1 MTIVSLLR
9 KFLATLFS
17 IIGKTLGF
25 IPAFIY
31 GYIYSEYF
39 TK

>member
-1 MTIVSLLR
+1 MINKYIQL
-9 KFLATLFS
+9 FLNTLAR
-17 IIGKTLGF
+17 IIGY
-25 IPAFIY
+25 IPALVY

>member
-1 MTIVSLLR
+1 MFKELILQLVQSFAKIV
-9 KFLATLFS
+9 
-17 IIGKTLGF
+17 GY
-25 IPAFIY
+25 IPALVY